1 MKSCPWLAGRI
12 AAGNSLSYHFR
23 QSLEEAHFC
32 FSLFSF
38 QNRQFFMNYN
48 KYIVILQNYSRFC
61 FWNVPLSAILTF
73 SETAETILFKRT
85 KIISFMSPSTSGYD
99 PKYWTNNW
107 IFRYFTS
114 TKYIWSGH
122 FLKIRQTIKVGCI
135 FSMVIWSEFRM
146 WQYRESLYY

>member
-1 MKSCPWLAGRI
+1 MKSCLWLAGRI

-38 QNRQFFMNYN
+38 QNRQFFVKYN
-48 KYIVILQNYSRFC
+48 KYIVLLQNYSRFC
-61 FWNVPLSAILTF
+61 IWNVPLSAILTF

-107 IFRYFTS
+107 ISRYFTS

-146 WQYRESLYY
+146 WQYIESLY